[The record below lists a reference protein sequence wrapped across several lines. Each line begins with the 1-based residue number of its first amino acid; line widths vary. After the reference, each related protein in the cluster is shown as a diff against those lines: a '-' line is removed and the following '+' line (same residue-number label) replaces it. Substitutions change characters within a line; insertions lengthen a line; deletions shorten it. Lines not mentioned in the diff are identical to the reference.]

1 MVVYSLVVT
10 LENAQLLLSNLNDII
25 IPPYRLTKNLLK
37 KEGFGL
43 KGGSALIWQIF
54 FNLKNWEVLEILE
67 ISVFLV

>member
-1 MVVYSLVVT
+1 
-10 LENAQLLLSNLNDII
+10 
-25 IPPYRLTKNLLK
+25 
-37 KEGFGL
+37 L